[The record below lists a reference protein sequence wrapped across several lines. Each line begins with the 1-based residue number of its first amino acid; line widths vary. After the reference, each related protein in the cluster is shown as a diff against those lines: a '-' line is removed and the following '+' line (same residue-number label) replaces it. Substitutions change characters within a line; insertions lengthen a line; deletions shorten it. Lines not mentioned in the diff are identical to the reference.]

1 MVMQGISGGQARR
14 LSIGVEIVQ
23 LPDVIFLDEPT
34 TGLDSQISYEVSNYP
49 IITPCGGGERSRN
62 VLRPVISFCKMSG
75 GMSSR

>member
-34 TGLDSQISYEVSNYP
+34 TGLDSQISYEVSNAP
-49 IITPCGGGERSRN
+49 IITPSGRGERSKN
-62 VLRPVISFCKMSG
+62 VLG
-75 GMSSR
+75 Q